1 MNDRDDSL
9 AEAKRRLPIPELW
22 RRLGL
27 PGVPAHSCRSPF
39 REDRRPSFSVSTDGQ
54 HWRDF
59 GTGEHGD
66 GVDFLARARGL
77 AVPAAIAEFR
87 QLTGVPL
94 PPAHLPATPPT
105 PRPTLRPGSEV
116 ELQQLAA
123 LRNLGLDGLRL
134 ATDRGL
140 LRFGLHHGRPSWFVT
155 DPHVAN
161 AQARRLD
168 GQPWANEAKALTL
181 AGSRAARPVG
191 ARVVA
196 DFPVVLFCEGGPD
209 LLAAHHFITVEARE
223 LVAAAVAMLGASLAI
238 PAEDL
243 PLFAGKRVR
252 FVVHADNAG
261 RASAHRWARQLA
273 GVAAAVD
280 AVELAGLR
288 RTDNSAVKDLN
299 DITSIHPDD
308 FEAHHALWSLV
319 PFA

>member
-9 AEAKRRLPIPELW
+9 SEAKRRLPIPALW

-27 PGVPAHSCRSPF
+27 PGAAARSCRSPF
-39 REDRRPSFSVSTDGQ
+39 REDRRPSFSVSPDGQ

-59 GTGEHGD
+59 GTGDHGD

-77 AVPAAIAEFR
+77 SVPAAIADFR
-87 QLTGVPL
+87 LLAGVPL
-94 PPAHLPATPPT
+94 RPAHPPATPPT
-105 PRPTLRPGSEV
+105 PRPTLRPGSDG

-123 LRNLGLDGLRL
+123 LRNLSLDGLRL
-134 ATDRGL
+134 ASDRGL
-140 LRFGLHHGRPSWFVT
+140 LRFGPYHGRPSWFVT
-155 DPHVAN
+155 DPHVAS

-191 ARVVA
+191 ARVAA

-209 LLAAHHFITVEARE
+209 LLAAHHFIAVEARE
-223 LVAAAVAMLGASLAI
+223 QAAAAVAMLGASLAI

-252 FVVHADNAG
+252 FFVHADDAG
-261 RASAHRWARQLA
+261 RAGVQRWAHQLA
-273 GVAAAVD
+273 GVAAGVD
-280 AVELAGLR
+280 AADFAGLR
-288 RTDNSAVKDLN
+288 RTDDSPVKDLN
-299 DITSIHPDD
+299 DLTSINPDD
-308 FEAHHALWSLV
+308 FEMHRALWSLV
-319 PFA
+319 PLA